1 VFVPRYQSDSY
12 GNGAHEGNTTNSYRP
27 SRPGA
32 DRYLEK
38 FGERTRVKRKGLH
51 GIVTAVDE
59 KDIDSKWIHRDKL
72 AQIERRELAEMGL
85 RLSRSSRR
93 GSKVGQKP
101 SKILVESADLWEDT
115 VEGQEEVQIDVELEQ
130 VRSRRMSTDNVAEDI
145 PNHNPIGQDEWFTRQ
160 MAHANYNGGY
170 ASRPSTSRIPVFKTN
185 PVVGIG
191 SPVEKHSP
199 VHRSRKDSLGWASLN
214 ESSGNQMAGGGTG
227 ITGSQ
232 SVLNAAA
239 ADAEWLEQTDRTSAR
254 PDQHSQ
260 TPRQSL
266 EQRVRGSP
274 GRWTPPNSGVRKVSG
289 ARGPSDARQRTIAV
303 TGVDSPRRP
312 TTSGDSRPATARPE
326 GEAPWIATM
335 YKPDPRLPPE
345 EQMLPTHAKRLA
357 LEQQEHDSKPASPS
371 RPKQGSEFTPYNSE
385 DSGEQAENQD
395 QPDDDLPES
404 EEISNYRRLDQS
416 ESHRDPVRMRE
427 DLQKSSRNIDI
438 LQTSDYGRNLQDS
451 EKRQTGE
458 WPLKTPPLSAHSLR
472 PFSNS
477 ASDAGSWRNGRIS
490 ANGHEHGGYS
500 VMPTIQT
507 QEEMEQR
514 LSLRPGV
521 PQDRLSTANSQY
533 IPPQTEPTRILDM
546 PEPEKNDKTGC
557 AKCCI
562 VM

>member
-1 VFVPRYQSDSY
+1 MFVPRCQSDTY
-12 GNGAHEGNTTNSYRP
+12 GNGAQGDNTINSYRP

-59 KDIDSKWIHRDKL
+59 KDMDSKWIHRDKL

-93 GSKVGQKP
+93 GSKIGQKP

-115 VEGQEEVQIDVELEQ
+115 VEGQEEVQLDVDLEQ
-130 VRSRRMSTDNVAEDI
+130 VRSRRMSTDNVAEDV
-145 PNHNPIGQDEWFTRQ
+145 PNHNPIGQDEWLTRQ
-160 MAHANYNGGY
+160 MVRPNYSGGY
-170 ASRPSTSRIPVFKTN
+170 ASRPSTSRIPVYKSN
-185 PVVGIG
+185 SVVETG
-191 SPVEKHSP
+191 SQVEKHSR

-214 ESSGNQMAGGGTG
+214 DKSGNHMVGGETG

-232 SVLNAAA
+232 SLLDAA
-239 ADAEWLEQTDRTSAR
+239 ADAEGPDLTDRTSAR
-254 PDQHSQ
+254 PDHHSQ

-266 EQRVRGSP
+266 EQRTRGSS

-289 ARGPSDARQRTIAV
+289 ARGPSDARQRTTAA

-357 LEQQEHDSKPASPS
+357 LEQQEHDSKPASPN

-385 DSGEQAENQD
+385 DSGEQAENRD
-395 QPDDDLPES
+395 QPDEDLPEF
-404 EEISNYRRLDQS
+404 EKISNYKILDQS
-416 ESHRDPVRMRE
+416 ESHRDPVRTRE
-427 DLQKSSRNIDI
+427 DFQRSSRNINT
-438 LQTSDYGRNLQDS
+438 LQTSDYGRNVQHS
-451 EKRQTGE
+451 EKRQSGQ
-458 WPLKTPPLSAHSLR
+458 WPLKTPTLSAHSVR

-477 ASDAGSWRNGRIS
+477 GSDAGSSRNGRIS

-507 QEEMEQR
+507 QVEMEQR

-521 PQDRLSTANSQY
+521 PQDRLSTANSQH
-533 IPPQTEPTRILDM
+533 IPPQTERTRILDM